1 LANAV
6 YHKSYERRSPI
17 EVNIRLDQIE
27 VLSFPGPLPPVDY
40 KMLQKK
46 RIVSRE
52 YRNRRIGDF
61 LKELQLTEGRATGFP
76 KIYDAMKRNGSPE
89 PKFETD
95 NERSYFLAVLPVH
108 HDMGKKGQAGG
119 QAKEIE
125 LNDTEKAILELLS
138 EGPCS
143 TEEIVQELGL
153 VKRTG
158 ALQRTLK
165 RLLEREIIR
174 YLYPETPRHPG
185 QKYVLN
191 TDT

>member
-1 LANAV
+1 
-6 YHKSYERRSPI
+6 
-17 EVNIRLDQIE
+17 
-27 VLSFPGPLPPVDY
+27 
-40 KMLQKK
+40 MLEKI

-95 NERSYFLAVLPVH
+95 DERSYFLAVLPVH
-108 HDMGKKGQAGG
+108 PDMERRGHVGG
-119 QAKEIE
+119 QAKGQAQEIDFS
-125 LNDTEKAILELLS
+125 DTEKAVLTILRK
-138 EGPCS
+138 GPCS
-143 TEEIVQELGL
+143 TEEIVKELGL
-153 VKRTG
+153 TKRTG

-165 RLLEREIIR
+165 GLLEKDFIR

-191 TDT
+191 IDH